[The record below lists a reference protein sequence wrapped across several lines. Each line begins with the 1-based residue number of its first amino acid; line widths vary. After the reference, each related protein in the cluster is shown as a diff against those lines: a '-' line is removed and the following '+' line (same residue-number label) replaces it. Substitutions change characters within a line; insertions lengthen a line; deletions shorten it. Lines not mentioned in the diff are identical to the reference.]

1 VDPDLVRHVAATTG
15 LGEPVA
21 ARVVADVVAHFG
33 ETTEEFVRRRH
44 RELQSRDRRND
55 EIWPHIAAE
64 LAARVV
70 APGEVSQRR
79 LRRIVYG

>member
-1 VDPDLVRHVAATTG
+1 MRHVSASTG
-15 LGEPVA
+15 LPESVA

-44 RELQSRDRRND
+44 RLLQTRGLRND
-55 EIWPHIAAE
+55 EIWPRIAAE
-64 LAARVV
+64 LGARVV
-70 APGEVSQRR
+70 APGTVSLRR